1 MSILKSLPVCVL
13 LILTICILHLTQIY
27 AQTQSTEKGFSK
39 IGSANEKNALS
50 VSASLTVEVRNETLG
65 AKANLLRTAV
75 SGFLAA
81 GPGIFKSTDSGEPMI
96 KTKIA
101 NKINNSTQ
109 NVEGTDASYA
119 ILGVEIN
126 KALRTVISSST
137 QPNQT
142 AIVKIETT
150 STCKP
155 LGPTSITCGNTVIL
169 S

>member
-1 MSILKSLPVCVL
+1 VYMNKLQLLPVCVL
-13 LILTICILHLTQIY
+13 LILTICILHITQIY
-27 AQTQSTEKGFSK
+27 AQSQSTTNLKTE
-39 IGSANEKNALS
+39 SANEKNALS
-50 VSASLTVEVRNETLG
+50 VSASLTVEVRNETLV
-65 AKANLLRTAV
+65 AKTNLLRTAV

-81 GPGIFKSTDSGEPMI
+81 GPGIFKSTDSGEPVI

-142 AIVKIETT
+142 AIVKIETS

-155 LGPTSITCGNTVIL
+155 SGPTTITCGNTVTL